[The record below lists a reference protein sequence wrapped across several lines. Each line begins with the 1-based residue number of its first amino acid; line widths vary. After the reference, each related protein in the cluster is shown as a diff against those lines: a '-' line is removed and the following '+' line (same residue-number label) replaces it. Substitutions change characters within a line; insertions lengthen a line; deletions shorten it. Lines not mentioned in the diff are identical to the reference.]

1 MLGVR
6 EGANAAACKA
16 LEDLIER
23 GLASARSL
31 LFVIDGPKTAQGDYR
46 HLRRAGAAPTL
57 SRAQAT

>member
-31 LFVIDGPKTAQGDYR
+31 LFVIDGPKTCA
-46 HLRRAGAAPTL
+46 RRLPAGAAPTL